1 MKEKLNF
8 FFLFFL
14 YLVQMCLSS
23 LQKKKKKKKK
33 EKERKKEKNYWIENE
48 TTGKNDSRINFTALA
63 VINYREDVSTPRVLN
78 ICVFRAPPGTL
89 TL

>member
-1 MKEKLNF
+1 MIVAKRKWEKITG
-8 FFLFFL
+8 
-14 YLVQMCLSS
+14 S
-23 LQKKKKKKKK
+23 KKKRPK
-33 EKERKKEKNYWIENE
+33 RKN
-48 TTGKNDSRINFTALA
+48 GSRINFTALG